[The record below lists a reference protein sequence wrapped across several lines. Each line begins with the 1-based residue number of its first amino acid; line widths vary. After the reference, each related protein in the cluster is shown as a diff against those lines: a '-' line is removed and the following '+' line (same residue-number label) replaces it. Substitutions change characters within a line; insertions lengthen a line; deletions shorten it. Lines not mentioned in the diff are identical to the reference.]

1 MKKFLK
7 ENGKYI
13 LKWLIVLILSFAL
26 YNTFHDIATV
36 KRCYNAIGGEMFM
49 LMIPF
54 VVWLAPS
61 FKDIFKG
68 EEK

>member
-1 MKKFLK
+1 MKKFLR
-7 ENGKYI
+7 ENGKFI
-13 LKWLIVLILSFAL
+13 TKWLIVLVVSFVL
-26 YNTFHDIATV
+26 YDIFHDMATL
-36 KRCYNAIGGEMFM
+36 KRGYNAIGGEMFM

-54 VVWLAPS
+54 WVWLAPS